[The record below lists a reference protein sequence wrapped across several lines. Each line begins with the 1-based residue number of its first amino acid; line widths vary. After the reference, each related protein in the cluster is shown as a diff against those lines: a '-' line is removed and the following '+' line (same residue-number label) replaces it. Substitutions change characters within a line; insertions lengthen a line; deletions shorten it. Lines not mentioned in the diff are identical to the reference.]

1 MGDVTEY
8 RLTPIDKIVEN
19 VGNAEAVLCNKT
31 PFTDD
36 VLKACPNLKYIGLCA
51 TGYNNIDLFTI
62 TFIPKARAI
71 HATRLPIE
79 P

>member
-1 MGDVTEY
+1 MKIAILEAGTVSRGDISFEELYSLGDVTEY

-36 VLKACPNLKYIGLCA
+36 VLKACPNLKYCA
-51 TGYNNIDLFTI
+51 
-62 TFIPKARAI
+62 PQ
-71 HATRLPIE
+71 ATTT
-79 P
+79 